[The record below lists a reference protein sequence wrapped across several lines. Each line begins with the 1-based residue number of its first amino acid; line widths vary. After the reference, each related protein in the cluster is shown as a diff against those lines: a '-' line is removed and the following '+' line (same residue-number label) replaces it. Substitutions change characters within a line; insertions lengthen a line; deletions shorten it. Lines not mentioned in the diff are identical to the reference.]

1 MTKTYT
7 SYWSHLHVIEKSV
20 SEIVSFLYLRA
31 TYVKA
36 EKNVYIETVIFIL
49 HYVPYQIRRC
59 RCNFFLRG
67 MQQCWLNFETKNI
80 DGIICLDYSLFHFL
94 AEQQCFCCLWLVA
107 LLMMHFAWILPLD
120 GHSQDVDE
128 NE

>member
-1 MTKTYT
+1 MTKTYA

-59 RCNFFLRG
+59 RCNFFAWHAA
-67 MQQCWLNFETKNI
+67 M
-80 DGIICLDYSLFHFL
+80 
-94 AEQQCFCCLWLVA
+94 LVE
-107 LLMMHFAWILPLD
+107 LLKLKIL
-120 GHSQDVDE
+120 VE
-128 NE
+128 